1 MRELAMVCWNFN
13 MANQH
18 VIQLFRNRR
27 NQDWIE
33 VSLISVL
40 HGGHGEID
48 IA

>member
-1 MRELAMVCWNFN
+1 MVCWNFN

-18 VIQLFRNRR
+18 VMQLVGNRR

-33 VSLISVL
+33 VILISVL
-40 HGGHGEID
+40 QGGHGEIA